1 MKIGAG
7 SHTSR
12 LLPVFLMAT
21 GVFFGAGMVSLAV
34 HAASGAQKIEI
45 VIQDGETKLVRGA
58 ALNGI
63 PTELSIRNE
72 DSVTHG
78 FNSSIFGK
86 AGKVEMSGGV
96 LAEGKGPNVYRVEP
110 GRTMVIKFTLPDDP
124 GGESRTYA
132 FWCDMHRTVKGEML
146 LVEQSGETGG
156 G

>member
-1 MKIGAG
+1 MKIRVD
-7 SHTSR
+7 SSKPR
-12 LLPVFLMAT
+12 LIPIFLLAA
-21 GVFFGAGMVSLAV
+21 GVFFGAELVSLAV
-34 HAASGAQKIEI
+34 YAAAGTQKVEI

-58 ALNGI
+58 VLNGI
-63 PTELSIRNE
+63 PIELSIRNE

-86 AGKVEMSGGV
+86 AGKVEMSGGA
-96 LAEGKGPNVYRVEP
+96 LAAGKGANVYRVEP
-110 GRTMVIKFTLPDDP
+110 GRTMVIKFTMPDDP

-132 FWCDMHRTVKGEML
+132 FWCDMHRTVKGEVL